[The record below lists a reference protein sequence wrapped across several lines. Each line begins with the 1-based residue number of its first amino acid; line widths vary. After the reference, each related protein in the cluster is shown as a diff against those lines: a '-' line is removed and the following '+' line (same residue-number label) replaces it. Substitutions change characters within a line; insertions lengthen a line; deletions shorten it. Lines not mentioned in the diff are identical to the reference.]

1 MGILGRLS
9 DSLGAR
15 REEKRKANRRA
26 YNIDAW
32 VRKDGS
38 FAMQPCK
45 LVDMSSK
52 GVRIS
57 IERLE
62 ELSGTFLLITS
73 RDGSSARRVR
83 MKWRRGNQIGAEFI

>member
-1 MGILGRLS
+1 MGLLTKLGV
-9 DSLGAR
+9 GAR
-15 REEKRKANRRA
+15 RDEKRRATRRA

-32 VRKDGS
+32 VRRDGS

-45 LVDMSSK
+45 LVDMSSR

-57 IERLE
+57 IERPE
-62 ELSGTFLLITS
+62 ELNGTFLLMTS

-83 MKWRRGNQIGAEFI
+83 LKWRRGSQIGAEFI

>member
-1 MGILGRLS
+1 MGILARLG

-15 REEKRKANRRA
+15 REEKRKASRRA
-26 YNIDAW
+26 CNIDAW
-32 VRKDGS
+32 VREDGS

-45 LVDMSSK
+45 LVDISSK

-57 IERLE
+57 IERPEQLN
-62 ELSGTFLLITS
+62 GTFLLMTS